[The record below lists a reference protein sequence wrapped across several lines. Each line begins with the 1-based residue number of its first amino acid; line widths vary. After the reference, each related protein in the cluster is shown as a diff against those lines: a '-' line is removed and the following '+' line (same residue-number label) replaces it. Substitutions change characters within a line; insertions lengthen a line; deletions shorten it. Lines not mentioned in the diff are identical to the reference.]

1 MGTVSGFNL
10 GRRGPTLT
18 GVFCFPQPLPES
30 SWDSILTWSSFF
42 PIHHSQSIY
51 NTLFGR
57 GSAIKEANIRWIEMM
72 SDIFYNASVSYKQLG
87 FEPPISRGQATIQ
100 RRFSTED
107 KGFR

>member
-1 MGTVSGFNL
+1 
-10 GRRGPTLT
+10 
-18 GVFCFPQPLPES
+18 
-30 SWDSILTWSSFF
+30 
-42 PIHHSQSIY
+42 
-51 NTLFGR
+51 
-57 GSAIKEANIRWIEMM
+57 MM